1 MQNCDVNKREK
12 NLQAQ
17 RIEFENKLKKMIKD
31 KGGENNILPELVLQI
46 KEDIEMVQEELSK
59 NKMQQHIEA
68 ENNRYE

>member
-31 KGGENNILPELVLQI
+31 KGGENNIRPEIVLQI